1 MNNNALLFSRVL
13 EEVESPVNGKILVI
27 KSIAFGIY
35 IQVANLTQSGGVISE
50 IWESTVKKI
59 RKSKKEAKNVLIL
72 GLGGGSAA
80 YQIRYY
86 FPEARIVGVDIDPI
100 MVELGE
106 KYLGLKDI
114 EVGIEDAVGF
124 VERTKEKYDLILVDT
139 YLGDEF
145 PKKLES
151 DKFLNKV
158 KELLKKDG
166 IIVFNRLYYDE
177 KRPQAVKFGEKL
189 ERVFGRV
196 EAYYPEANV
205 MYICSD

>member
-1 MNNNALLFSRVL
+1 MIGSKVL
-13 EEVESPVNGKILVI
+13 ERRNSPLNGEITVV

-100 MVELGE
+100 MVELGK

-145 PKKLES
+145 PKKLEN
-151 DKFLNKV
+151 DKFLNKA

-189 ERVFGRV
+189 ETVFGKV

>member
-1 MNNNALLFSRVL
+1 MLMIGSKVL
-13 EEVESPVNGKILVI
+13 ERRNSPLNGEITVV

-50 IWESTVKKI
+50 IWEGTVEKI

-114 EVGIEDAVGF
+114 EVRIEDAVGF
-124 VERTKEKYDLILVDT
+124 VKRTKEKYDLILVDT

-145 PKKLES
+145 PKKLEN